1 MEAGESMTD
10 TMKQYTPEQLEAM
23 QQPVRKQDH
32 PFVKALLNT
41 QGTFLHHHFKKGVAC
56 IWFVSHQFELKT
68 IETLQQHYHQLIL
81 VFLSK
86 KGLSQFM
93 HSPLRHEQHTFYYFN
108 DCDFNT
114 SFAFAIQ
121 QIEYSHVVITLE
133 YETPVTTF
141 SIEVE
146 DLMPDVLYRIGMEN
160 MYPTYIINRLNLHYR
175 LNHYMKYYINEMCY
189 QTSGLSEVQLAV
201 KQDQTSKQRIQQ
213 LQDVYDALEMI
224 EAIYTETGIPDVSTH
239 QEANDLIIQIST
251 YLETQPDE
259 VIIQVKSDI
268 REKMS
273 TFHYH
278 LLNAGRAETLV
289 IAYCFPP
296 YIDTSGNVMAKRVRD
311 KGEIVDIISN
321 NMSRIRQKDMK
332 LNTLSEHL
340 VDTHYLLDA
349 KQAFSSWESISG
361 FTEQG
366 LEVLA
371 AHPKTYRH
379 LYTRAMFPQSHF
391 LGFEIKVQQ
400 PDIHWRAEFSDP
412 LHTTVTSDLRYAPIQ
427 DEVYITRIRQ
437 LIHPELV
444 HLVDDNVFNVC
455 ELLALSHADELIF
468 TNEHQLQYMIER
480 FDRHIQQS
488 IQQRAVISRHPI
500 PIPGDYKKV
509 ISNYQI
515 DPNVVNLGYFGN
527 FYATRGFN
535 EIELVCKYIEST
547 GETDFKIHC
556 FTNIRG
562 NVKTMYRNS
571 DFKDYIVLHPLVG
584 YFEFLNITQLLDGLL
599 LFDAHTI
606 GIKTINPYVPSKLS
620 DYKGSGKH
628 VWAFTEYGSV
638 MSQDV
643 DIINT
648 PMTDFEHYIDGFRQ
662 IKDAVKRLKTD

>member
-1 MEAGESMTD
+1 MEEGEIMTNAA
-10 TMKQYTPEQLEAM
+10 KQYTPEQLEAM
-23 QQPVRKQDH
+23 QQPMSKKEH
-32 PFVKALLNT
+32 PFVNELLNT
-41 QGTFLHHHFKKGVAC
+41 KDAYLPHHLKKGVAC
-56 IWFVSHQFELKT
+56 IWFVPHQFELET
-68 IETLQQHYHQLIL
+68 IATLQQHYHQLIL
-81 VFLSK
+81 VFRSK
-86 KGLSQFM
+86 KGLSQLM
-93 HSPLRHEQHTFYYFN
+93 HSPLIHEQHTFYYF
-108 DCDFNT
+108 DDRDFNT

-121 QIEYSHVVITLE
+121 QIEVSHVVITLE
-133 YETPVTTF
+133 DEEPVTTLAT
-141 SIEVE
+141 EAR
-146 DLMPDVLYRIGMEN
+146 DLMPDVLYRIGIEK
-160 MYPTYIINRLNLHYR
+160 MYPTYLIYRLNLHYR
-175 LNHYMKYYINEMCY
+175 LNRYMKYYINEMCY
-189 QTSGLSEVQLAV
+189 QTSGVSEVQLEE
-201 KQDQTSKQRIQQ
+201 KQIPTSKPRIQQ

-224 EAIYTETGIPDVSTH
+224 EAIYTETGLSDVSIH
-239 QEANDLIIQIST
+239 HEANDLIIQIGA

-259 VIIQVKSDI
+259 VMIQVKTDI

-427 DEVYITRIRQ
+427 DEDYMTRIRQ
-437 LIHPELV
+437 LIRPELA

-468 TNEHQLQYMIER
+468 TNAHQLQYMIER
-480 FDRHIQQS
+480 FDKHIQQS
-488 IQQRAVISRHPI
+488 IQQRAVISRHPV
-500 PIPGDYKKV
+500 PIPSDYKKV
-509 ISNYQI
+509 ISNYQV
-515 DPNVVNLGYFGN
+515 DPNVINLGYFGN

-535 EIELVCKYIEST
+535 EIELVCKYLESK

-562 NVKTMYRNS
+562 NVKIMHRNS

-606 GIKTINPYVPSKLS
+606 GIKTLNPYVPSKLS

-628 VWAFTEYGSV
+628 VWAFTEKGSV
-638 MSQDV
+638 MSQDE

-648 PMTDFEHYIDGFRQ
+648 PMTDFEHYIDGFQQ
-662 IKDAVKRLKTD
+662 IKDAVTRLKTD